1 MAFSPTSRRSSRRP
15 FVLEVL
21 EDRTVPSVL
30 FEPGQNRP
38 AVYLGGPIF
47 PSVHVELVL
56 WGSGWT
62 VPPLPNQASAFDVQ
76 NAVDSIL
83 NPANHY
89 MDGLAQYRI
98 GAGFRVGTVITGA
111 TIPGDV
117 DPPTIAMMQTFSQY
131 DVSTMLQRDIAL
143 GALPAPQTDPQMMYI
158 VITEPGTDFVALQGG
173 QQIDAGGYHNWAL
186 APGNVPFAYGFGENK
201 DGTLD
206 PVTAIFTHEL
216 VEAVTDPQPV
226 GPTDPLHPEYALMTY
241 RPGWQIAPVSAGN
254 EMCDGRAQLYY
265 YRQNGYLVQSYFSAL
280 NQAFIVPTGQMQ
292 NFAVDSNRVL
302 YVLGDQFGPMNDSV
316 IMDVNALGGVS
327 ANLNGEQ
334 VDFDLLTPA
343 FLGPLG
349 GQLNITAVSI
359 NPGMGSNVVTLRAT
373 LAGVPTGVTMLTG
386 VGDTL
391 NLGDPMNGVLDNLQ
405 GPVVWNLRPA
415 TVNLS
420 INDQGEFRPGDVYT
434 LTASTLQRTGG
445 AGIGLIYP
453 PVNSV
458 TLNAGSGIG
467 DTVTVASTGANTVTI
482 VNVMGAG
489 PYTVN
494 IGNVG
499 NGLLDNI
506 RGPIFGNSQFG
517 TTDVVLNDQSD
528 NRNGDRYSITANTFT
543 RTGLAGNFTFAGLRS
558 LTLNSGSGNDIINLQ
573 STALGVPVT
582 INTGNGNNT
591 INLSPTAQNLNN
603 LQSQVTVNGGFGNNT
618 LNLYDQNA
626 PFVDNYTATDNQ
638 TTVGR
643 LMLPIDYTGLT
654 TVDIWANPASMV
666 NKMTVFV
673 TLLFN
678 GNPV

>member
-1 MAFSPTSRRSSRRP
+1 MAFRPALRRSSRRP
-15 FVLEVL
+15 LVLELL
-21 EDRTVPSVL
+21 EDRTVPSIL
-30 FEPGQNRP
+30 FEPNQNRP
-38 AVYLGGPIF
+38 AIYLGGPIF
-47 PSVHVELVL
+47 TNVHVELVL
-56 WGSGWT
+56 WGSGWNN
-62 VPPLPNQASAFDVQ
+62 VGGGQATPMQVQ

-98 GAGFRVGTVITGA
+98 GPGFRVNTVITGA
-111 TIPGDV
+111 GIPGDV

-131 DVSTMLQRDIAL
+131 SVSTMLQRDIAL
-143 GALPAPQTDPQMMYI
+143 GVLPAPQTDPQMMYI
-158 VITEPGTDFVALQGG
+158 VLTEPGTDFVAIQGG
-173 QQIDAGGYHNWAL
+173 AEIDAGGYHNWAV
-186 APGNVPFAYGFGENK
+186 AVGGVPFAYGFGENI

-206 PVTAIFTHEL
+206 PMTAIFTHEL

-254 EMCDGRAQLYY
+254 ELCDGRAQLYY

-302 YVLGDQFGPMNDSV
+302 YVLGDQFGAMNDSV
-316 IMDVNALGGVS
+316 IMDVNVLGGVS

-343 FLGPLG
+343 FLGQLG
-349 GQLNITAVSI
+349 GQPNITGVTI
-359 NPGMGSNVVTLRAT
+359 NPGVGSNVVTLRAT

-386 VGDTL
+386 IGDTL

-420 INDQGEFRPGDVYT
+420 INDQGSIRNGDVYT
-434 LTASTLQRTGG
+434 LTASTVQRTGG
-445 AGIGLIYP
+445 IGLTYA

-458 TLNAGSGIG
+458 TLNAGSGIN
-467 DTVTVASTGANTVTI
+467 DTVTVASTLANTVTI

-494 IGNVG
+494 VGNVG

-506 RGPIFGNSQFG
+506 RGPFFGNSQFG
-517 TTDVVLNDQSD
+517 TTDVVLNDQAD
-528 NRNGDRYSITANTFT
+528 NRNGDRYTVTANTMT
-543 RTGLAGNFTFAGLRS
+543 RTGLFGFTFAGLRS
-558 LTLNSGSGNDIINLQ
+558 LTLNSGSGNDTINLE
-573 STALGVPVT
+573 STAAGVPVT

-591 INLSPTAQNLNN
+591 INLSPMAQNLNN
-603 LQSQVTVNGGFGNNT
+603 LQSQVTINGGNGNNT
-618 LNLYDQNA
+618 LNLNDQNA
-626 PFVDNYTATDNQ
+626 PMVDNYTVTDTQ

-643 LMLPIDYTGLT
+643 LMIPINYTGLT

-666 NKMTVFV
+666 NNLTVFV
-673 TLLFN
+673 TCLFN
-678 GNPV
+678 GNPP